1 MKFILTLFLIL
12 FSSVVFGQ
20 IKYPGR
26 QDVEEII
33 KLTISQ
39 KMTDKNPACEYGQ
52 CGEWWAA
59 NKDSLFFKSD
69 TIRLYNSSN
78 IVYNDTNFCT
88 SFVWDFCNSNSFN
101 ETKAQMCQEPP
112 TRTIKGSG
120 FLGQDKVRVPNKYDV
135 ISQNDRTFIAILVDT
150 AIFETYE
157 VIGLQKTVQ
166 KNLGDKSYM
175 LTLVRQ
181 K

>member
-1 MKFILTLFLIL
+1 MKFILTLFSIL
-12 FSSVVFGQ
+12 FLCVLFGQ
-20 IKYPGR
+20 IKYPSR
-26 QDVEEII
+26 QEIEKII

-39 KMTDKNPACEYGQ
+39 KITAKNPACEYGQ

-59 NKDSLFFKSD
+59 DKDSLFFKSD

-88 SFVWDFCNSNSFN
+88 SLVWDFGKNNSFD

-112 TRTIKGSG
+112 IRTIKGGG

-135 ISQNDRTFIAILVDT
+135 ISQNDRTFITILVDT
-150 AIFETYE
+150 AIIETFE

-166 KNLGDKSYM
+166 KNLGDKSYV